1 MKGQISGY
9 YAYDCSL
16 FMLCLSIVV
25 FTIFK
30 ELKFDSS
37 LINSL
42 AKYCFPIYLF
52 SDIVWLLLNNYII
65 SIKDSLYCWFMMPLL
80 LLAAILASIIYEMLR
95 KLLFSRLE
103 GKAFYVVEQC
113 VNNILR
119 KYNGKLN

>member
-1 MKGQISGY
+1 
-9 YAYDCSL
+9 
-16 FMLCLSIVV
+16 MLCLSIVI

-37 LINSL
+37 LINIL

-103 GKAFYVVEQC
+103 EKAYYIVKQC